1 MSNHEDR
8 IQQII
13 NQFDIPG
20 KLKGIAPLK
29 RGHINETFVSRWQS
43 PSGEFTEYV
52 HQWINDHVFQDV
64 PALMS
69 NIQIVTQ
76 HIASKI
82 PEGARERTLEIVA
95 ARSGAPYIRDDD
107 GEFWRT
113 YRFVSGTTSSAV
125 CTGLA
130 QAREAAR
137 IMGRFHRYLQDLS
150 PMQLADTIPFFHH
163 TPRRYQAFER
173 TLRDDP
179 MGRVSHVQREI
190 DFALERQSIGSKIV
204 EGLERGTLPLRV
216 THNDMKLNNVLFD
229 EATGAGVC
237 LVDLDTVM
245 GGSYL
250 YDFGDLVR
258 NVSIPADEDE
268 TDLSRVEVDLR
279 LFEALISGYAECVAG
294 ELKGEEI
301 ELLAVAPRVMALTL
315 GVRFLNDYLDGD
327 RYFRIHKPE
336 HNLIRARTQF
346 KIVASMEREESAMRA
361 MIEST
366 TTRRRS

>member
-1 MSNHEDR
+1 MVNHEDR

-29 RGHINETFVSRWQS
+29 RGHINETFVSRWVS
-43 PSGEFTEYV
+43 PGGEVTEYI
-52 HQWINDHVFQDV
+52 HQWINDHVFRDV

-69 NIQIVTQ
+69 NIDIVTR
-76 HIASKI
+76 HIAARIPAGSK
-82 PEGARERTLEIVA
+82 ERTLEIVPA
-95 ARSGAPYIRDDD
+95 QSGVPYIQDAE

-113 YRFVSGTTSSAV
+113 YRFVAATTSSAV
-125 CTGLA
+125 CTGLS

-137 IMGRFHRYLQDLS
+137 IMGRFHRYLQDLAPS
-150 PMQLADTIPFFHH
+150 QLADTIPFFHH

-173 TLRDDP
+173 SVRDDR
-179 MGRVSHVQREI
+179 MGRAAHVRREI
-190 DFALERQSIGSKIV
+190 DFALERQPVGARIV
-204 EGLERGTLPLRV
+204 EGIERGTLPLRV

-229 EATGAGVC
+229 ELSGEGVC

-268 TDLSRVEVDLR
+268 VDLSRVEIDLR
-279 LFEALISGYAECVAG
+279 SFEALIAGYAECVG
-294 ELKGEEI
+294 SELTGEEI
-301 ELLAVAPRVMALTL
+301 ELLAVAPRIMALTL

-327 RYFRIHKPE
+327 HYFRIHKPE
-336 HNLIRARTQF
+336 HNLIRARAQF
-346 KIVASMEREESAMRA
+346 KIVASMEREEGAMRS
-361 MIEST
+361 MIEAT
-366 TTRRRS
+366 TISRS